1 MEIISETTAR
11 LLPDLDPAPDALF
24 GDSAAVDGVR
34 DYQSLFHLM
43 MPETIRF
50 FDLPVLE
57 RLHRRPYHLLKVRGE
72 FDLAR
77 LVKDHQSQLLR
88 SESYQT
94 PKNKTH
100 IERLM
105 FALGEGV
112 FVVYEM
118 PHLMVYAPTTEAA
131 VKVAAEM
138 KNYRKPYREKPGFRL
153 VSLASGQPSAQLI
166 TVKQAAPV
174 NEDELGLHY
183 GDDFVAWERT
193 WLARLGQRPSGVSIL
208 FGPPGCGKTSY
219 LRGLMSRMIDRY
231 LFYYIPPSAFDVLTS
246 PRFVS
251 FWIDQKDE
259 ARGKQRIAIMEDSE
273 SLLLPRDAGSQTDV
287 SNLLNIGDGFLGE
300 HLKLHVIATTNS
312 PVRQLDSALLR
323 PGRLMG
329 TREFRRLSRP
339 EAQRLAEAKGLVLPE
354 QSDFSLAEL
363 YCGAVSNAGFNVAR
377 QVGFAP

>member
-1 MEIISETTAR
+1 MEIISESSAR

-34 DYQSLFHLM
+34 DHQSLFHLM

-118 PHLMVYAPTTEAA
+118 PHVMVYAPTTEAA
-131 VKVAAEM
+131 VKVAAQM
-138 KNYRKPYREKPGFRL
+138 KNYRRPFREKPGFRL
-153 VSLASGQPSAQLI
+153 VSLATGQPSAQLI

-174 NEDELGLHY
+174 NENELGLHY
-183 GDDFVAWERT
+183 GMDFPRWEAG
-193 WLARLGQRPSGVSIL
+193 WLEKLRERPSGVSIL

-219 LRGLMSRMIDRY
+219 LRGLMSRLIDK
-231 LFYYIPPSAFDVLTS
+231 F
-246 PRFVS
+246 S
-251 FWIDQKDE
+251 F
-259 ARGKQRIAIMEDSE
+259 
-273 SLLLPRDAGSQTDV
+273 
-287 SNLLNIGDGFLGE
+287 
-300 HLKLHVIATTNS
+300 
-312 PVRQLDSALLR
+312 
-323 PGRLMG
+323 
-329 TREFRRLSRP
+329 
-339 EAQRLAEAKGLVLPE
+339 
-354 QSDFSLAEL
+354 
-363 YCGAVSNAGFNVAR
+363 
-377 QVGFAP
+377 